1 MLVSPTDTVAD
12 RRPAIVICPF
22 SDTEQGWD
30 LVEDLSGALWSPPGA
45 RTVQIE
51 TDAPDRLAR
60 ELTTQL
66 DQGGARAILLIG
78 RTRRSGDFCIQM
90 RAENRLA
97 EGGRLDPV
105 GPSVARATA
114 PVAEMVEAVREAGL
128 TVAATSDIEDDAGN
142 EILYRLLTALPD
154 GPDSPAIGLL
164 RAPVAAPDAQ
174 VQKAVKAAAVAMTRH
189 LGTVARPR
197 VA

>member
-1 MLVSPTDTVAD
+1 MLVSPTDPVAD

-30 LVEDLSGALWSPPGA
+30 LVEDLSGTLWSPPGA
-45 RTVQIE
+45 RTVQID
-51 TDAPDRLAR
+51 TDAPDALAR
-60 ELTTQL
+60 DLTAQL
-66 DQGGARAILLIG
+66 RDGGARAVLLIG
-78 RTRRSGDFCIQM
+78 RSRRSGDFRIQM
-90 RAENRLA
+90 RAENRLVG
-97 EGGRLDPV
+97 GGRLDAT
-105 GPSVARATA
+105 GPSVARTTA
-114 PVAEMVEAVREAGL
+114 PVAEMVEALRDAGL
-128 TVAATSDIEDDAGN
+128 AAAATSDTEDDAGN

-164 RAPVAAPDAQ
+164 RAPAAAPDAQ

-189 LGTVARPR
+189 LGTAARPR